1 MIIVRE
7 KIVHSD
13 IDPVAFERP
22 LSRTYWLSKKW
33 SRELPDSLRMSLSG
47 FRAMNRTL
55 EPEEIVKASHS
66 VLGFCD
72 LATGVIHVSSARIHK
87 QQAEQFKTCAD
98 NIWDRALEARLIK
111 YTRVHRPAESLSLTT
126 IRFQSAE
133 PLLRELEAML
143 REEDEADFLH
153 RPTQDAY
160 DFARQMIEASYTHH
174 VGSAPVP
181 TLAPDGEGGIV
192 AEWKD
197 GRRTVR
203 LIVSASQERKSYV
216 YSRGPSR
223 SLVDYSVSGLTLS
236 QQLSSIFGD

>member
-1 MIIVRE
+1 MPNTPIAECAHLHANQWLDDSDEWFSESTVDWHDWVLPSHKGMKAVVNTATHHRHKRQVRGLIVY
-7 KIVHSD
+7 
-13 IDPVAFERP
+13 
-22 LSRTYWLSKKW
+22 T
-33 SRELPDSLRMSLSG
+33 DSLCDQASEILSG
-47 FRAMNRTL
+47 
-55 EPEEIVKASHS
+55 SH
-66 VLGFCD
+66 VRRG
-72 LATGVIHVSSARIHK
+72 
-87 QQAEQFKTCAD
+87 
-98 NIWDRALEARLIK
+98 
-111 YTRVHRPAESLSLTT
+111 PAQNAQP
-126 IRFQSAE
+126 I
-133 PLLRELEAML
+133 LRELEAML
-143 REEDEADFLH
+143 QEEDEPDFLH
-153 RPTQDAY
+153 RPTQDAC

-203 LIVSASQERKSYV
+203 LIVSASRDGKSYV